1 MATKRYTT
9 RREAFSAF
17 GATGLAGIALAG
29 WAKPETALDNIQG
42 DSPHQPSAP
51 AGDDTDLLAL
61 AAELNGLN
69 DLSESISASYGDTV
83 DIPAEV
89 DARLIALGKQEVA
102 LRDKISRLPALTAEG
117 RSAKAGIAVGLL
129 DVFLDREN
137 LGSEDRLMLSL
148 CLDVQRHALQVT
160 A

>member
-9 RREAFSAF
+9 RREAFSAL

-29 WAKPETALDNIQG
+29 WAKPETTLDNIQG
-42 DSPHQPSAP
+42 DSPHQPFAP
-51 AGDDTDLLAL
+51 AGDDTELLAL
-61 AAELNGLN
+61 AAELNRLN
-69 DLSESISASYGDTV
+69 DLSDSISASWGDAF

-89 DARLIALGKQEVA
+89 DARLVELGKQEVA
-102 LRDKISRLPALTAEG
+102 VRDKISRLPAFTMEG

-137 LGSEDRLMLSL
+137 LGSEERLLLSL
-148 CLDVQRHALQVT
+148 CLDVQRHALQVV

>member
-1 MATKRYTT
+1 M
-9 RREAFSAF
+9 
-17 GATGLAGIALAG
+17 
-29 WAKPETALDNIQG
+29 
-42 DSPHQPSAP
+42 
-51 AGDDTDLLAL
+51 LAL